1 MVNEEFMLFREQLLK
16 VPLFQGIDS
25 EELSLMLGC
34 IKPKIAR
41 FKKNECLAIAGNH
54 FSGMGLILSGKVSI
68 IKENVAGDRVIMT
81 ILGPGEIFGE
91 MVAFS
96 KQRVWPATVIAEE
109 ESQIIF
115 ISSDKIV
122 GNCGRQC
129 GSHRQLIINM
139 LRTISDKALF
149 LNRKLEYLTIK
160 TLRGK
165 IATFLLEQYQKTG
178 QMTFMLEMNRDQL
191 ADFLNVS
198 RPSLS
203 REMGRMKAE
212 QLIDFHRSSVRIN
225 SLEKLIAIVTENRS

>member
-1 MVNEEFMLFREQLLK
+1 MVKEEFTLFREKLLK

-25 EELSLMLGC
+25 EELSVMLGC
-34 IKPKIAR
+34 IKPQVVR
-41 FKKNECLAIAGNH
+41 YKKNECLAIAGNQ
-54 FSGMGLILSGKVSI
+54 FSGMGLILAGKVSI
-68 IKENVAGDRVIMT
+68 SKENVAGDRVMMT

-96 KQRVWPATVIAEE
+96 KQRFWPATVIAEE
-109 ESQIIF
+109 ESQIVF
-115 ISSDKIV
+115 IASDKIV
-122 GNCGRQC
+122 GNCERQC
-129 GSHRQLIINM
+129 GSHRRLILNM
-139 LRTISDKALF
+139 LRIISDKALF

-178 QMTFMLEMNRDQL
+178 QTTFMLEMNRDQL

-212 QLIDFHRSSVRIN
+212 QLIDFHRSSVQIK